1 MVNGGKKRTT
11 MTHSEGC
18 EAEVDG
24 LRKRTTMA
32 RSEGG
37 RVEVDGLRKRMTM
50 ARSEVRVEAVA
61 CSKAGDEA
69 AASSGTG
76 IEDGRRQQHRR

>member
-1 MVNGGKKRTT
+1 MVDGGKKRTT
-11 MTHSEGC
+11 TAHSEGC
-18 EAEVDG
+18 EVDG

-37 RVEVDGLRKRMTM
+37 KVEVDGLRKRMTM
-50 ARSEVRVEAVA
+50 ARSEVMVEAVA